1 MNWRNLKQNE
11 CPKCGHLLQEME
23 NFYGC
28 PSFKEDESKKICDF
42 TISKTK
48 FNEIIRSLYLP
59 RKMHVPD
66 EEENLAGLNNL

>member
-1 MNWRNLKQNE
+1 MNWKNLKLNA
-11 CPKCGHLLQEME
+11 CPKCTGVLIESEDGYECSH
-23 NFYGC
+23 NFGAK
-28 PSFKEDESKKICDF
+28 PCDF
-42 TISKTK
+42 FISTGK